1 MKICLVSQEYPPESG
16 GGIATQTYLKAH
28 GLTRRGHTVHV
39 VSTSGEA
46 VDRVHEDGS
55 VVVHRMADV
64 VPTLPGNEPSTYWL
78 MYSLRLAERIQR
90 LHEEVGFDLLHF
102 PEYCGEGFAF
112 QTNTFAHRSC
122 PYVVQLHGPLAMF
135 RDFMGWPEPGSTA
148 ERVGCFMERMAI
160 HHADKLVAS
169 SVNTARFVAEEYG
182 CPLEQISV
190 IYSGI
195 DTDRY
200 RPQPPPPDER
210 FPRVL
215 FVGGLKASKG
225 LVKLLR
231 LVPTLASTW
240 PRICLRII
248 GSGDE
253 ADRRLVQDFVAAD
266 EGGHLEYLGFVPY
279 EDLPEH
285 YRWCD
290 LFAGP
295 SEYEPGPGNVYLEAM
310 ASGRPVVACRSGGTP
325 EVVQDGVTGLLVDF
339 ADEPGLA
346 AAIARLA
353 SDEALRRAL
362 GDRGRRTAVERFS
375 EAHYIDTVE
384 RVYME
389 LGEAWR
395 RRG

>member
-1 MKICLVSQEYPPESG
+1 
-16 GGIATQTYLKAH
+16 
-28 GLTRRGHTVHV
+28 
-39 VSTSGEA
+39 
-46 VDRVHEDGS
+46 
-55 VVVHRMADV
+55 
-64 VPTLPGNEPSTYWL
+64 
-78 MYSLRLAERIQR
+78 
-90 LHEEVGFDLLHF
+90 
-102 PEYCGEGFAF
+102 
-112 QTNTFAHRSC
+112 
-122 PYVVQLHGPLAMF
+122 MF

-169 SVNTARFVAEEYG
+169 SHNTARFVSEEYG
-182 CPLEQISV
+182 YPLERISV
-190 IYSGI
+190 IYSGV

-210 FPRVL
+210 SPRIL

-225 LVKLLR
+225 LFKLLR
-231 LVPTLASTW
+231 LVSTLASTW

-253 ADRRLVQDFVAAD
+253 ADRRRVQDLVSAD
-266 EGGHLEYLGFVPY
+266 RGAHLEFIGFVPY
-279 EDLPEH
+279 QDLPEH

-310 ASGRPVVACRSGGTP
+310 ASGRPVVACTSGGTP
-325 EVVQDGVTGLLVDF
+325 EVVLDGVTGLLVEFD
-339 ADEPGLA
+339 DEPGLA
-346 AAIARLA
+346 AAITRLA